1 MMKKVEIR
9 LRGAYIGTTEMTFS
23 EIRKA
28 ENAGFTVISK

>member
-1 MMKKVEIR
+1 MKKVEIK
-9 LRGAYIGTTEMTFS
+9 LNGVYNGTTEMTFN